1 MGETG
6 TVDDD
11 ENVGA
16 RFDDVAHGLPNAAQE
31 RAQARSHGQVAHHRH
46 VIEGKQGDEAL
57 RRHGL
62 ATDPTERHRPIG
74 EVRQRPHQLGA
85 ELIAGILAGDEPDSF
100 GRRGRHAAI
109 HASIRKPMRN
119 SPARSASATVAS
131 LSMMRV

>member
-1 MGETG
+1 MGRLGRRFRTREATAWVKPG
-6 TVDDD
+6 LSDDD

-62 ATDPTERHRPIG
+62 ATDPPNATGPSERSDSARIS
-74 EVRQRPHQLGA
+74 
-85 ELIAGILAGDEPDSF
+85 LAPS
-100 GRRGRHAAI
+100 
-109 HASIRKPMRN
+109 
-119 SPARSASATVAS
+119 
-131 LSMMRV
+131 